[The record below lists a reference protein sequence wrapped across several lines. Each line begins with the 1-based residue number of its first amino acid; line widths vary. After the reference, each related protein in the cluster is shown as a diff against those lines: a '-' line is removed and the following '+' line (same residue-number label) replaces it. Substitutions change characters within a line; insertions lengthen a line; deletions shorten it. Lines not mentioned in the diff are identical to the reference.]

1 MPSKTQILKFLDKA
15 KQESTKSTFFKQKVG
30 CVMTI
35 GNKPIVVAHNSEKTY
50 PIQKKYNRYRNFRR
64 PEEDNHAYIHAE
76 MQALQ
81 NTKYL
86 DIDWEDVVLYVGRQ
100 TRTGEQGLAKPCPAC
115 QKAIKERGIGTVYY
129 TLNNDGFDVL

>member
-50 PIQKKYNRYRNFRR
+50 PIQKKYNYYRNFRR

-100 TRTGEQGLAKPCPAC
+100 TRTGEQRLAKPCPAC

>member
-1 MPSKTQILKFLDKA
+1 
-15 KQESTKSTFFKQKVG
+15 
-30 CVMTI
+30 
-35 GNKPIVVAHNSEKTY
+35 
-50 PIQKKYNRYRNFRR
+50 
-64 PEEDNHAYIHAE
+64 